1 MDIKQAIELTKTF
14 SKWRRGETAET
25 LSMDDLGLEPTKI
38 GVALD
43 ALVNFA
49 EVTVMT
55 QEFLAG
61 EAGNFS
67 GVNVNDDSLVNDKGV

>member
-14 SKWRRGETAET
+14 NQWRRSETDET
-25 LSMDDLGLEPTKI
+25 LSMDDLGLEPAKI

-43 ALVNFA
+43 TLVNFA

-61 EAGNFS
+61 EAVNFS
-67 GVNVNDDSLVNDKGV
+67 SLSDNEE

>member
-14 SKWRRGETAET
+14 NQWRRGETDET
-25 LSMDDLGLEPTKI
+25 LSMDDLGLETVKI

-43 ALVNFA
+43 CLINFA

-61 EAGNFS
+61 EAVNFS
-67 GVNVNDDSLVNDKGV
+67 SLDVNDNSLV

>member
-14 SKWRRGETAET
+14 NQWLRGETDET
-25 LSMDDLGLEPTKI
+25 LSMDDLGLEHAKI
-38 GVALD
+38 GEALD
-43 ALVNFA
+43 TLVNFA

-61 EAGNFS
+61 EAVNFS
-67 GVNVNDDSLVNDKGV
+67 SLSDDKG

>member
-14 SKWRRGETAET
+14 NQWRRGETAET
-25 LSMDDLGLEPTKI
+25 LSMDDLGLEPAKI

-43 ALVNFA
+43 CLVNFA

-55 QEFLAG
+55 QEFFAG

-67 GVNVNDDSLVNDKGV
+67 GVDVNNDSPVGDKG

>member
-1 MDIKQAIELTKTF
+1 MDIKQAIDLIKTF
-14 SKWRRGETAET
+14 NQWRRGETDEA
-25 LSMDDLGLEPTKI
+25 LSMDDLGLEPAKI

-55 QEFLAG
+55 QEFFAG
-61 EAGNFS
+61 ETVNFS
-67 GVNVNDDSLVNDKGV
+67 GLSDNEE

>member
-1 MDIKQAIELTKTF
+1 MEIKQAIELTKTF
-14 SKWRRGETAET
+14 NQWRRGETDET
-25 LSMDDLGLEPTKI
+25 LSMDDLGLETVKI

-43 ALVNFA
+43 ALINFA

-67 GVNVNDDSLVNDKGV
+67 GVDVDDDSPVGDKE

>member
-14 SKWRRGETAET
+14 NQWRRGETDET
-25 LSMDDLGLEPTKI
+25 LSMDDLGLETVKI

-67 GVNVNDDSLVNDKGV
+67 GVDVDDDSPVGDKE